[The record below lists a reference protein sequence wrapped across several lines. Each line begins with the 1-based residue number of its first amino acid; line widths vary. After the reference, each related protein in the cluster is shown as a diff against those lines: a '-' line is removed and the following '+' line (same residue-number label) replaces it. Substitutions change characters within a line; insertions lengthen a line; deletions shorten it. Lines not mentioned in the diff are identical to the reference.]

1 MWAEIENGLSCQ
13 FFVPSVRFSVR
24 KVKVKKFKLSV
35 LKTIIIPGSGMYSY
49 LPEGRHVP
57 SSLHALISSVNESK
71 QTLLILIPFRH
82 EKREMTLKGYLHSW
96 VERYYEYKGI
106 LCILLF
112 VC

>member
-82 EKREMTLKGYLHSW
+82 EKREMTLKDGVSEEEPKDL
-96 VERYYEYKGI
+96 ENAQLNK
-106 LCILLF
+106 
-112 VC
+112 